1 MRQASFLASV
11 LILVS
16 IAVTACG
23 SPSALPLAKEG
34 TLLRKIQDRGK
45 VIVGVKYDVPTFG
58 YLNSKTN
65 TLEGFDPAVAREIA
79 AYIFGD
85 PNKVEF
91 KEAVTKDRIPFL
103 KDGAVDV
110 ILSTMTITEER
121 MKEIDFSVV
130 YYIADTRLL
139 ARKDNPILHS
149 FGIAS
154 TKVAAN
160 KGSGTVP
167 LLGSIPQ
174 VEVVQVTNASEGM
187 QLLLTRQVD
196 AMAGDDIALFG
207 LALQNPEL
215 QVVGTALAS
224 EPLGAGVAKGNPELL
239 DVVNTVIKNLKSS
252 GKWKAIWKTE
262 VGDKL
267 GILTIPEPPA
277 DEWQK

>member
-1 MRQASFLASV
+1 MRQVIFLAS
-11 LILVS
+11 LLLLVS

-23 SPSALPLAKEG
+23 APNALPPAKEG

-58 YLNSKTN
+58 YLNPKTN

-85 PNKVEF
+85 PKVEF
-91 KEAVTKDRIPFL
+91 KEAVTNDRIPFL
-103 KDGAVDV
+103 KNGTVDV

-139 ARKDNPILHS
+139 ARKDNPISHV
-149 FGIAS
+149 FGNAS

-167 LLGSIPQ
+167 LLSRIPQ
-174 VEVVQVTNASEGM
+174 VEVVQVTNASEGV

-215 QVVGTALAS
+215 QVVGTSLAS

-239 DVVNTVIKNLKSS
+239 DVVNTVIKNIKSS
-252 GKWKAIWKTE
+252 GKWTAIWKTE
-262 VGDKL
+262 IGDKL
-267 GILTIPEPPA
+267 GILTIPVPPA